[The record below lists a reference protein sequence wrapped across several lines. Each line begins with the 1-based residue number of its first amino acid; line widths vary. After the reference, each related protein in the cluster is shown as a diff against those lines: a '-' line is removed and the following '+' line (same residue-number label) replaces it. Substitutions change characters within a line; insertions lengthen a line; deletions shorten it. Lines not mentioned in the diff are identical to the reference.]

1 MNDSISKKFYA
12 IDKILET
19 VSSHMEGLTSAMK
32 NQLRFTLVEK
42 GSTPAGRFIFT
53 DGSGYPPTVLFLVAV
68 P

>member
-32 NQLRFTLVEK
+32 NQLRFNKMLETQIDQLINRCYV
-42 GSTPAGRFIFT
+42 
-53 DGSGYPPTVLFLVAV
+53 
-68 P
+68 